1 MVSQLQKAFTQ
12 ASKSMAGRKPILFII
27 EDLIDSFIA
36 IYYQGLNNL
45 HQLFNNHHIDDK
57 LTYISEQIKELE
69 FMELNAPRNVTTLNS
84 FVINLKKFFTVELEH
99 MQYQQNNELD
109 NNYHPKTKPETH
121 DLKHDNNKILAFNY
135 KGIMDDKI
143 TDVKNTLIE
152 NNAIP
157 RETNTAQLRAKFN
170 GKEPGKPIEWLASQ
184 GDLATFVKEMI
195 RIMEPE
201 FTSYN
206 QHWNIISKCFVK
218 KGGESFDPQQLRF
231 SKPTLMEQKFIK
243 AAMKFK

>member
-27 EDLIDSFIA
+27 EDLIDSFNP

-135 KGIMDDKI
+135 NAIRDDKLAL
-143 TDVKNTLIE
+143 VLKALIKL
-152 NNAIP
+152 NAISP
-157 RETNTAQLRAKFN
+157 NTTLPQLRALFN
-170 GKEPGKPIEWLASQ
+170 GKEVTDPLKWLAGQ
-184 GDLATFVKEMI
+184 GDLMVFIKEATSNGKLTF
-195 RIMEPE
+195 P
-201 FTSYN
+201 Y
-206 QHWNIISKCFVK
+206 QQQWNIVIKCFVK
-218 KGGESFDPQQLRF
+218 PDG
-231 SKPTLMEQKFIK
+231 SKFNATSLKVSMPTNREAKFIK
-243 AAMKFK
+243 AANAF